1 MAHATLLQKF
11 NDVDGEGGPFVAF
24 QDTLEGHAL

>member
-1 MAHATLLQKF
+1 MAHATLLQKVK
-11 NDVDGEGGPFVAF
+11 NVDGKGGPFVAF